1 MQTAKRGKIKH
12 TIGLRRVKGK
22 GLHFCAG
29 CSEYSPV
36 RGYRRRRLHKASAL
50 QKRIPRRCR
59 TQGKRQGAWLVVSG
73 SSKELQCGW
82 SPATERLTGGREATG
97 RADYEDI
104 IRHRGLLLKETE
116 SLRRVCVPQR
126 HNITEVLTGLGC
138 LLS

>member
-1 MQTAKRGKIKH
+1 MEDPGEKAR
-12 TIGLRRVKGK
+12 
-22 GLHFCAG
+22 CMAG
-29 CSEYSPV
+29 GVREQQRTPV
-36 RGYRRRRLHKASAL
+36 RLE
-50 QKRIPRRCR
+50 
-59 TQGKRQGAWLVVSG
+59 
-73 SSKELQCGW
+73 SSDREANK
-82 SPATERLTGGREATG
+82 LTGGREGTG